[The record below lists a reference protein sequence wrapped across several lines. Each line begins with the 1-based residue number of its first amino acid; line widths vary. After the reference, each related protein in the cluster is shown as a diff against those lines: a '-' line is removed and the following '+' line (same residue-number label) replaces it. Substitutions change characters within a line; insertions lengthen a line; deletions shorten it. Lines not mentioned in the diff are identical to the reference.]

1 MISLATVAGAP
12 LPLLPLQILFLNL
25 VTDVFP
31 ALALGLGEG
40 SPTLMK
46 DRPRPAGER
55 ILTRRHWLQIGL
67 HGVILAAVVLAAMA
81 MARFWLAYDYPRTVS
96 VAFCTLALAQMWH
109 VFNMRG
115 QIRNVLANEITR
127 NPWVWLALVI
137 CLVLVLAAV
146 YLPFLSNVLA
156 LADPGA
162 MGWLLIVPMSLVPL
176 LLGPVA
182 RVLLRNVQ

>member
-1 MISLATVAGAP
+1 
-12 LPLLPLQILFLNL
+12 
-25 VTDVFP
+25 VFP

-40 SPTLMK
+40 SPALMQ
-46 DRPRPAGER
+46 DRPRPADER
-55 ILTRRHWLQIGL
+55 ILTRWHWLQIAL
-67 HGVILAAVVLAAMA
+67 HGVIIAVVVLISMLLA
-81 MARFWLAYDYPRTVS
+81 RVWLAFDYRQTVS

-115 QIRNVLANEITR
+115 QVRNVLVNEITR
-127 NPWVWLALVI
+127 NAWVWLALAI

-162 MGWLLIVPMSLVPL
+162 TGWLLIVPMSLVPL
-176 LLGPVA
+176 LLGPMT
-182 RVLLRNVQ
+182 RILPRNTE